1 MSSQSPAPPKKRAP
15 DRRRSGVW
23 AENEADRWLRGRGF
37 EILDRNW
44 RYGRRELDIVA
55 LDVSTVVFVE
65 VKARSR
71 GPQSPLEAVSSR
83 QRANLRI
90 AAESW
95 IHSHPGVGEEFRF
108 DVVGVELNG
117 VHRGRIAHV
126 RDAFTGE
133 R

>member
-1 MSSQSPAPPKKRAP
+1 MA
-15 DRRRSGVW
+15 
-23 AENEADRWLRGRGF
+23 RWLRGHGF

-55 LDVSTVVFVE
+55 LDGSTAVFVE

-71 GPQSPLEAVSSR
+71 GPQSPLEAVSPR
-83 QRANLRI
+83 QRAGLRV
-90 AAESW
+90 AAEAW
-95 IHSHPGVGEEFRF
+95 IHAHPGVGREFRF

-117 VHRGRIAHV
+117 REGARLEHV
-126 RDAFTGE
+126 RDAFTGD